1 MLNEEVNKCQ
11 RKIVKWRT
19 KLKDLQD
26 ACPHTDAVKVNKA
39 NTGIGAHKMTATGV
53 SALVRLVARIGLRI
67 SNASQAA

>member
-11 RKIVKWRT
+11 RKIIKWRT

-39 NTGIGAHKMTATGV
+39 DTGNWCPQDDSYWKECSCPTCGKDWV
-53 SALVRLVARIGLRI
+53 ED
-67 SNASQAA
+67 Q